1 MKAIEKCVEYPL
13 LLNGDMEEFTIS
25 NTDSCKDDES
35 DTIVQVLDSV
45 MSLVRVLKLSFT
57 GYKNIVF
64 RFTIPKKMLTE
75 NFKAQFNRILKHPYA
90 VCNIMNKKIFD

>member
-25 NTDSCKDDES
+25 NIDSCKDDES

-45 MSLVRVLKLSFT
+45 MSLVRLLKLTF
-57 GYKNIVF
+57 
-64 RFTIPKKMLTE
+64 
-75 NFKAQFNRILKHPYA
+75 A
-90 VCNIMNKKIFD
+90 VEHNYPTR